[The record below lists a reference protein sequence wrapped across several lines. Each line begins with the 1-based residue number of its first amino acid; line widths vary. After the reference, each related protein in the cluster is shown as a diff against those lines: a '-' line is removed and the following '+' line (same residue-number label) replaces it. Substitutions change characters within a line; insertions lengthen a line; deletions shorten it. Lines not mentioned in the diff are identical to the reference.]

1 MLKFLIE
8 KEFKQLLRNS
18 FLPRLIIG
26 YPCIVMIIMPWA
38 TNMEIKNIS
47 VNVVD
52 NDHSVV
58 SQRLIHKIDA
68 SSYFRLNN
76 LSPTYNSA
84 LRDIESGDADV
95 ILEIPR
101 HFEKKLENGE
111 ASHVLLA
118 ANAVNGSKGGL
129 ASSYMTATLADY
141 NAQLHAENPSSG
153 IVQEAASSVQPSVS
167 VSEKN
172 LYNPHLNYKLFMVP
186 ALMVML
192 VTVICGFLPALNIV
206 SEKEVGT
213 IEQMN
218 VTPVGKFKFI
228 LAKLIPFWVVGF
240 VVLTLSFGFAWLIY
254 GILPVGSLG
263 IIYLLSALFVLVM
276 SGFGL
281 VISNH
286 SATMQ
291 QAMFV
296 MFFFIIILL
305 LMSGLFTP
313 VMSMPQW
320 AQIITIL
327 NPLKYFVDIM
337 RMVYLKGSGLTDLSL
352 QIGALLAFATLFNF
366 WAVKSYR
373 KSEKKKKKECLFARH
388 SFCGYHSSFTFAV
401 WGN

>member
-26 YPCIVMIIMPWA
+26 YPCMVMIIMPWA
-38 TNMEIKNIS
+38 ANMEIKNIS

-296 MFFFIIILL
+296 MFFFMIILL

-373 KSEKKKKKECLFARH
+373 KSA
-388 SFCGYHSSFTFAV
+388 
-401 WGN
+401 

>member
-118 ANAVNGSKGGL
+118 ANAVDGSKGGL

-172 LYNPHLNYKLFMVP
+172 LYNTHLNYKLFMVP

-373 KSEKKKKKECLFARH
+373 KSA
-388 SFCGYHSSFTFAV
+388 
-401 WGN
+401 

>member
-38 TNMEIKNIS
+38 ANMEIKNIS

-118 ANAVNGSKGGL
+118 ANAVDGSKGGL

-240 VVLTLSFGFAWLIY
+240 VVLTLSFGLAWLIY

-373 KSEKKKKKECLFARH
+373 KSA
-388 SFCGYHSSFTFAV
+388 
-401 WGN
+401 

>member
-26 YPCIVMIIMPWA
+26 YPCMVMIIMPWA
-38 TNMEIKNIS
+38 ANMEIKNIS

-167 VSEKN
+167 VSEKK

-296 MFFFIIILL
+296 MFFFMIILL

-373 KSEKKKKKECLFARH
+373 KSA
-388 SFCGYHSSFTFAV
+388 
-401 WGN
+401 

>member
-38 TNMEIKNIS
+38 ANMEIKNIS

-141 NAQLHAENPSSG
+141 NAQLHVENPSLG

-240 VVLTLSFGFAWLIY
+240 VVLTLSFGLAWLIY

-263 IIYLLSALFVLVM
+263 SIYLLSALFVLVM

-337 RMVYLKGSGLTDLSL
+337 RMVYLKGSGLADLSL
-352 QIGALLAFATLFNF
+352 QIGALLAFATLFTF

-373 KSEKKKKKECLFARH
+373 KSA
-388 SFCGYHSSFTFAV
+388 
-401 WGN
+401 

>member
-26 YPCIVMIIMPWA
+26 YPCMVMIIMPWA
-38 TNMEIKNIS
+38 ANMEIKNIS

-141 NAQLHAENPSSG
+141 NAQLHAENTWSG

-240 VVLTLSFGFAWLIY
+240 VVLTLSFGLAWLIY

-263 IIYLLSALFVLVM
+263 IIYLLSAVFVLVM

-373 KSEKKKKKECLFARH
+373 KSA
-388 SFCGYHSSFTFAV
+388 
-401 WGN
+401 

>member
-26 YPCIVMIIMPWA
+26 YPCMVMIIMPWA
-38 TNMEIKNIS
+38 ANMEIKNIS

-111 ASHVLLA
+111 ASHVLLT
-118 ANAVNGSKGGL
+118 ANAVDGSKGGL

-373 KSEKKKKKECLFARH
+373 KSA
-388 SFCGYHSSFTFAV
+388 
-401 WGN
+401 

>member
-141 NAQLHAENPSSG
+141 NAQLHVENPSSG

-240 VVLTLSFGFAWLIY
+240 VVLTLSFGLAWLIY

-373 KSEKKKKKECLFARH
+373 KSA
-388 SFCGYHSSFTFAV
+388 
-401 WGN
+401 

>member
-26 YPCIVMIIMPWA
+26 YPCMVMIIMPWA
-38 TNMEIKNIS
+38 ANMEIKNIS

-167 VSEKN
+167 VSGKN

-240 VVLTLSFGFAWLIY
+240 VVLTLSFGLAWLIY

-296 MFFFIIILL
+296 MFFFMIILL

-373 KSEKKKKKECLFARH
+373 KSA
-388 SFCGYHSSFTFAV
+388 
-401 WGN
+401 

>member
-26 YPCIVMIIMPWA
+26 YPCMVMIIMPWA
-38 TNMEIKNIS
+38 ANMEIKNIS

-68 SSYFRLNN
+68 SSYFHLNN

-84 LRDIESGDADV
+84 LRNVESGDADV

-141 NAQLHAENPSSG
+141 NAQLHAENPSLG

-240 VVLTLSFGFAWLIY
+240 VVLTLSFGLAWLIY

-296 MFFFIIILL
+296 MFFFMIILL

-337 RMVYLKGSGLTDLSL
+337 RMVYLKGSGLTDLTL

-373 KSEKKKKKECLFARH
+373 KSA
-388 SFCGYHSSFTFAV
+388 
-401 WGN
+401 

>member
-26 YPCIVMIIMPWA
+26 YPCMVMIIMPWA
-38 TNMEIKNIS
+38 ANMEIKNIS

-141 NAQLHAENPSSG
+141 NAQLHVENPSSG

-167 VSEKN
+167 VSGKN

-240 VVLTLSFGFAWLIY
+240 VVLTLSFGLAWLIY

-296 MFFFIIILL
+296 MFFFMIISL

-337 RMVYLKGSGLTDLSL
+337 RMLYLKGSGLADLSL

-373 KSEKKKKKECLFARH
+373 KSA
-388 SFCGYHSSFTFAV
+388 
-401 WGN
+401 

>member
-26 YPCIVMIIMPWA
+26 YPCMVMIIMPWA

-101 HFEKKLENGE
+101 HFEKTLENGE

-118 ANAVNGSKGGL
+118 ANAVNGSEGGL

-141 NAQLHAENPSSG
+141 NAQLHVENPSLG

-240 VVLTLSFGFAWLIY
+240 VVLTLSFGLAWLIY

-263 IIYLLSALFVLVM
+263 VTYLLSTLFVLVT

-373 KSEKKKKKECLFARH
+373 KSA
-388 SFCGYHSSFTFAV
+388 
-401 WGN
+401 

>member
-26 YPCIVMIIMPWA
+26 YPCMVMIIMPWA
-38 TNMEIKNIS
+38 ANMEIKNIS

-240 VVLTLSFGFAWLIY
+240 VVLTLSFGLAWLIY

-296 MFFFIIILL
+296 MFFFMIILL

-313 VMSMPQW
+313 VMSMPRW

-373 KSEKKKKKECLFARH
+373 KSA
-388 SFCGYHSSFTFAV
+388 
-401 WGN
+401 

>member
-26 YPCIVMIIMPWA
+26 YPCMVMIIMPWA

-141 NAQLHAENPSSG
+141 NAQLHVENPSSG

-373 KSEKKKKKECLFARH
+373 KSA
-388 SFCGYHSSFTFAV
+388 
-401 WGN
+401 

>member
-167 VSEKN
+167 VSGKN

-240 VVLTLSFGFAWLIY
+240 VVLTLSFGLAWLIY

-296 MFFFIIILL
+296 MFFFMIILL

-313 VMSMPQW
+313 VMSMPRW

-337 RMVYLKGSGLTDLSL
+337 RMVYLKGSGLTDLTL

-373 KSEKKKKKECLFARH
+373 KSA
-388 SFCGYHSSFTFAV
+388 
-401 WGN
+401 

>member
-26 YPCIVMIIMPWA
+26 YPCMVMIIMPWA
-38 TNMEIKNIS
+38 ANMEIKNIS

-240 VVLTLSFGFAWLIY
+240 VVLTLSFGLAWLIY

-286 SATMQ
+286 SATVQ

-296 MFFFIIILL
+296 MFFFMIILL

-373 KSEKKKKKECLFARH
+373 KSA
-388 SFCGYHSSFTFAV
+388 
-401 WGN
+401 

>member
-26 YPCIVMIIMPWA
+26 YPCMVMIIMPWA
-38 TNMEIKNIS
+38 ANMEIKNIS

-240 VVLTLSFGFAWLIY
+240 VVLTLSFGLAWLIY

-296 MFFFIIILL
+296 MFFFMIILL

-337 RMVYLKGSGLTDLSL
+337 RMVYLKGSGLADLSL

-373 KSEKKKKKECLFARH
+373 KSA
-388 SFCGYHSSFTFAV
+388 
-401 WGN
+401 

>member
-141 NAQLHAENPSSG
+141 NAQLHVENPSSG

-167 VSEKN
+167 VSGKN

-240 VVLTLSFGFAWLIY
+240 VVLTLSFGLAWLIY

-296 MFFFIIILL
+296 MFFFIIISL

-313 VMSMPQW
+313 VTSMPQW

-337 RMVYLKGSGLTDLSL
+337 RMVYLKGSGLADLSL

-373 KSEKKKKKECLFARH
+373 KSA
-388 SFCGYHSSFTFAV
+388 
-401 WGN
+401 

>member
-373 KSEKKKKKECLFARH
+373 KSA
-388 SFCGYHSSFTFAV
+388 
-401 WGN
+401 

>member
-26 YPCIVMIIMPWA
+26 YPCMVMIIMPWA

-240 VVLTLSFGFAWLIY
+240 VVLTLSFGLAWLIY

-373 KSEKKKKKECLFARH
+373 KSA
-388 SFCGYHSSFTFAV
+388 
-401 WGN
+401 

>member
-101 HFEKKLENGE
+101 HFEKTLENGE

-141 NAQLHAENPSSG
+141 NAQLHVENPSSG

-240 VVLTLSFGFAWLIY
+240 VVLTLSFGLAWLIY

-373 KSEKKKKKECLFARH
+373 KSA
-388 SFCGYHSSFTFAV
+388 
-401 WGN
+401 

>member
-26 YPCIVMIIMPWA
+26 YPCMVMIIMPWA

-240 VVLTLSFGFAWLIY
+240 VVLTLSFGLAWLIY

-337 RMVYLKGSGLTDLSL
+337 RMVYLKGSGLADLSL

-373 KSEKKKKKECLFARH
+373 KSA
-388 SFCGYHSSFTFAV
+388 
-401 WGN
+401 

>member
-26 YPCIVMIIMPWA
+26 YPCMVMIIMPWA

-118 ANAVNGSKGGL
+118 ANAVDGSKGGL

-141 NAQLHAENPSSG
+141 NAQLHVENPSSG

-296 MFFFIIILL
+296 MFFFMIILL

-373 KSEKKKKKECLFARH
+373 KSA
-388 SFCGYHSSFTFAV
+388 
-401 WGN
+401 

>member
-26 YPCIVMIIMPWA
+26 YPCMVMIIMPWA
-38 TNMEIKNIS
+38 ANMEIKNIS

-84 LRDIESGDADV
+84 LRDVESGDADV

-240 VVLTLSFGFAWLIY
+240 VVLTLSFGLAWLIY

-296 MFFFIIILL
+296 MFFFMIILL

-373 KSEKKKKKECLFARH
+373 KSA
-388 SFCGYHSSFTFAV
+388 
-401 WGN
+401 

>member
-26 YPCIVMIIMPWA
+26 YPCMVMIIMPWA
-38 TNMEIKNIS
+38 ANMEIKNIS

-101 HFEKKLENGE
+101 HFEKTLENGE

-373 KSEKKKKKECLFARH
+373 KSA
-388 SFCGYHSSFTFAV
+388 
-401 WGN
+401 

>member
-118 ANAVNGSKGGL
+118 ANAVNGSEGGL

-141 NAQLHAENPSSG
+141 NAQLHVENPSSG

-373 KSEKKKKKECLFARH
+373 KSA
-388 SFCGYHSSFTFAV
+388 
-401 WGN
+401 

>member
-26 YPCIVMIIMPWA
+26 YPCMVMIIMPWA

-101 HFEKKLENGE
+101 HFEKKLENGK

-313 VMSMPQW
+313 VMSMPLW

-373 KSEKKKKKECLFARH
+373 KSA
-388 SFCGYHSSFTFAV
+388 
-401 WGN
+401 

>member
-26 YPCIVMIIMPWA
+26 YPCMVMIIMPWA

-101 HFEKKLENGE
+101 HFEKKLENGK

-337 RMVYLKGSGLTDLSL
+337 RMVYLKGSGLADLSL

-373 KSEKKKKKECLFARH
+373 KSA
-388 SFCGYHSSFTFAV
+388 
-401 WGN
+401 

>member
-141 NAQLHAENPSSG
+141 NAQLHVENPSSG

-373 KSEKKKKKECLFARH
+373 KSA
-388 SFCGYHSSFTFAV
+388 
-401 WGN
+401 

>member
-101 HFEKKLENGE
+101 HFEKTLENGE

-240 VVLTLSFGFAWLIY
+240 VVLTLSFGLAWLIY

-373 KSEKKKKKECLFARH
+373 KSA
-388 SFCGYHSSFTFAV
+388 
-401 WGN
+401 

>member
-26 YPCIVMIIMPWA
+26 YPCMVMIIMPWA

-141 NAQLHAENPSSG
+141 NAQLHVENPSSG

-240 VVLTLSFGFAWLIY
+240 VVLTLSFGLAWLIY

-296 MFFFIIILL
+296 MFFFMIILL

-313 VMSMPQW
+313 VMSMPRW

-373 KSEKKKKKECLFARH
+373 KSA
-388 SFCGYHSSFTFAV
+388 
-401 WGN
+401 

>member
-26 YPCIVMIIMPWA
+26 YPCMVMIIMPWA
-38 TNMEIKNIS
+38 ANMEIKNIS

-141 NAQLHAENPSSG
+141 NAQLHVENPSSG

-296 MFFFIIILL
+296 MFFFMIILL

-373 KSEKKKKKECLFARH
+373 KSA
-388 SFCGYHSSFTFAV
+388 
-401 WGN
+401 

>member
-26 YPCIVMIIMPWA
+26 YPCMVMIIMPWA
-38 TNMEIKNIS
+38 ANMEIKNIS

-84 LRDIESGDADV
+84 LRDVESGDADV

-167 VSEKN
+167 VSGKN

-240 VVLTLSFGFAWLIY
+240 VVLTLSFGLAWLIY

-296 MFFFIIILL
+296 MFFFMIILL

-320 AQIITIL
+320 AQIVTIL

-373 KSEKKKKKECLFARH
+373 KSA
-388 SFCGYHSSFTFAV
+388 
-401 WGN
+401 